1 MFMKTKMLNKLY
13 TNEIV
18 MFVINYQKVRLGL
31 IVFAIILLLYSLTQV
46 NFTDLSWSVNNEQYL
61 MIFASVFFFIGG
73 LYSFI
78 YYRKSTGTS
87 NEKGQSS
94 EE

>member
-1 MFMKTKMLNKLY
+1 
-13 TNEIV
+13 
-18 MFVINYQKVRLGL
+18 MFVINYQKLRIGL
-31 IVFAIILLLYSLTQV
+31 MVFAIILLLYNLIQV
-46 NFTDLSWSVNNEQYL
+46 NFSDLSWSVNNEQYL

-73 LYSFI
+73 LHAFI
-78 YYRKSTGTS
+78 YYRKSTDIN